1 MKTLFT
7 SVCCFIFLITL
18 STAQEQ
24 SLNEF
29 VRDYHHRDGIKHFT
43 VPGFLVRLAGNI
55 ALNDEDRLDR
65 EALRPIIKNIGGV
78 SVLLATEGHRI
89 GMHDLKRLKSNLL
102 DENYEPLVSIRDGHS
117 IVEIFSW
124 EKKDITRRLVF
135 IIHDDDDESILVTVR
150 GYFTPEDIS
159 KVINHYKQKDQFHRL

>member
-1 MKTLFT
+1 MKTLYF
-7 SVCCFIFLITL
+7 SICCILCLSTL

-43 VPGFLVRLAGNI
+43 IPGFLVRLAGNI
-55 ALNDEDRLDR
+55 VLNDEDRLDR
-65 EALRPIIKNIGGV
+65 EALRPLIRNIGGV
-78 SVLLATEGHRI
+78 SILLATEGHRI
-89 GMHDLKRLKSNLL
+89 GKSDLKRLKSNLL
-102 DENYEPLVSIRDGHS
+102 DENYEPLVSIRDEDS

-124 EKKDITRRLVF
+124 EKKDITRRLLF
-135 IIHDDDDESILVTVR
+135 IIQDDDDESLLVTVR

-159 KVINHYKQKDQFHRL
+159 KLINHYKNKDKLQRL

>member
-1 MKTLFT
+1 MKTLYF
-7 SVCCFIFLITL
+7 SICCILCLTTL

-43 VPGFLVRLAGNI
+43 IPGFLVRLAGNI
-55 ALNDEDRLDR
+55 VLNDEDRLDR
-65 EALRPIIKNIGGV
+65 EALRPLIRNIGGV
-78 SVLLATEGHRI
+78 SILLATEGHRI
-89 GMHDLKRLKSNLL
+89 GNSDLKRLKSNLL
-102 DENYEPLVSIRDGHS
+102 DENYEPLVSIRDEDS

-124 EKKDITRRLVF
+124 EKKDITRRLIF
-135 IIHDDDDESILVTVR
+135 IIQDDDDESLLVTVR

-159 KVINHYKQKDQFHRL
+159 KLINHYKNKDKLQRL